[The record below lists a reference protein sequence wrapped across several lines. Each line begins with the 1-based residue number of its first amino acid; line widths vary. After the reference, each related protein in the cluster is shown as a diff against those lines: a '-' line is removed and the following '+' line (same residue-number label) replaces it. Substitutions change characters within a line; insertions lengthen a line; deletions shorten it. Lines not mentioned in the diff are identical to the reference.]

1 MCKKHFAHF
10 RFVMHFLYPLG
21 AIPTTTVNLIA
32 PLPTA
37 TWNTQYA
44 NNPRICQVYLLT
56 SYYPKLRLLKEQILR
71 QSFKDDLNNNFS
83 INLENIVS

>member
-10 RFVMHFLYPLG
+10 RIVMHFLEPLE
-21 AIPTTTVNLIA
+21 AIPTTTANLIA

-44 NNPRICQVYLLT
+44 NNPRIYQVYLLT
-56 SYYPKLRLLKEQILR
+56 SYYSK
-71 QSFKDDLNNNFS
+71 FS
-83 INLENIVS
+83 DSCGRRKHQKKNQGVI